1 MFLPKVIKLS
11 SREGVV
17 ICDGLNYIKGF
28 RWPALAANII
38 CQIIAN
44 LKMIGIVKSSNPR
57 YELYCASKAGKTT
70 QCTLHCD
77 LSVQDCETWNKEREN
92 EVEKWDEEVL
102 AALAMRFQV
111 VEKCVSI
118 KFHG

>member
-1 MFLPKVIKLS
+1 MATIGNKYYLS
-11 SREGVV
+11 TRST
-17 ICDGLNYIKGF
+17 
-28 RWPALAANII
+28 
-38 CQIIAN
+38 
-44 LKMIGIVKSSNPR
+44 STNPR

-77 LSVQDCETWNKEREN
+77 LSVQDCERWNKERES

-102 AALAMRFQV
+102 AALAMRFEV
-111 VEKCVSI
+111 VEKRVSI

>member
-1 MFLPKVIKLS
+1 
-11 SREGVV
+11 
-17 ICDGLNYIKGF
+17 
-28 RWPALAANII
+28 
-38 CQIIAN
+38 
-44 LKMIGIVKSSNPR
+44 MIGIMKSSNPR

-77 LSVQDCETWNKEREN
+77 LSVQDCETWNKDREN
-92 EVEKWDEEVL
+92 EVEKWDQEVL
-102 AALAMRFQV
+102 AALAMRFEA